1 MVVGSDFCHVASF
14 RQASNSCVRSCFGR
28 PSTASANWFHHVQ
41 KVQDL
46 FNTQKPNGSYHDY
59 HQRSLKLRISH
70 ENCAKTILSLRIK
83 WHRHL
88 GHLYMENVPRSDVV
102 YIMYIH
108 HTSIRNF
115 VPWKTHR
122 VHLICQTYGVRL
134 IHQKNLKIPALD
146 TKHSQR
152 SLNQNPADGYLPK
165 VVETQEVQRFSEFF
179 FNCLKPSTLSCLKA
193 TSIKMYV
200 DPLKEWFWVSN
211 RHPFCPSRT
220 DLGKSIR
227 TSAQGNQGSMKAISP
242 RCPNFGEKNGVYTGN
257 KNTMAWLR
265 HHARVKETHFLF
277 TKSTETKNALSL

>member
-1 MVVGSDFCHVASF
+1 MLHPSVRPVTPVSEAVLEGHPLHLLTDFTMCKKYKISSIHRSQMEATMTTTKDLWSWGFLTKIVRRQFCPWGSNNIATSVTYTWKMS
-14 RQASNSCVRSCFGR
+14 QEVM
-28 PSTASANWFHHVQ
+28 
-41 KVQDL
+41 L
-46 FNTQKPNGSYHDY
+46 FT
-59 HQRSLKLRISH
+59 SH
-70 ENCAKTILSLRIK
+70 
-83 WHRHL
+83 
-88 GHLYMENVPRSDVV
+88 
-102 YIMYIH
+102 
-108 HTSIRNF
+108 IRNF

>member
-1 MVVGSDFCHVASF
+1 MWLPLIH
-14 RQASNSCVRSCFGR
+14 RKN
-28 PSTASANWFHHVQ
+28 VQ
-41 KVQDL
+41 
-46 FNTQKPNGSYHDY
+46 
-59 HQRSLKLRISH
+59 
-70 ENCAKTILSLRIK
+70 
-83 WHRHL
+83 
-88 GHLYMENVPRSDVV
+88 RSDVV

-122 VHLICQTYGVRL
+122 IHLTCHTYGVRL

-200 DPLKEWFWVSN
+200 DPLHEWFWVSN

-227 TSAQGNQGSMKAISP
+227 TSAQGNQGLIWKPSAQDVQIL
-242 RCPNFGEKNGVYTGN
+242 EKNRRIYRVQKHYG
-257 KNTMAWLR
+257 MASSPCKGQRNSLPI
-265 HHARVKETHFLF
+265 HKSSEI
-277 TKSTETKNALSL
+277 KSTLSLWGVEDAPALSLPAFLWELQ